1 MLEHSVTL
9 PHSGRPLCFLWRIC
23 YSRQSGRSAPAPVRA
38 ANGGS
43 GCHDVQSEHPWY
55 SYGYAALL
63 TLLSSG
69 IVMVS
74 THYKLKRIDMIEAL
88 KSVE

>member
-1 MLEHSVTL
+1 MMFSPSIH
-9 PHSGRPLCFLWRIC
+9 GI
-23 YSRQSGRSAPAPVRA
+23 
-38 ANGGS
+38 
-43 GCHDVQSEHPWY
+43 

-63 TLLSSG
+63 FSG

-74 THYKLKRIDMIEAL
+74 MHYKLKRIDMIEAL

>member
-1 MLEHSVTL
+1 MMFSPSIH
-9 PHSGRPLCFLWRIC
+9 GI
-23 YSRQSGRSAPAPVRA
+23 
-38 ANGGS
+38 
-43 GCHDVQSEHPWY
+43 

-63 TLLSSG
+63 TLLFSG

-74 THYKLKRIDMIEAL
+74 MHYKLKRIDMIEAL